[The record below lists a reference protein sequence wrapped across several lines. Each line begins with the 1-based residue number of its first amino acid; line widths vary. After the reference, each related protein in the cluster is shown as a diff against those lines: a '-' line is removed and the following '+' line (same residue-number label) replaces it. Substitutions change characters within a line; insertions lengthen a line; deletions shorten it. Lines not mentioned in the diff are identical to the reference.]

1 MIRSLIPSD
10 TEKGKGDKVDRD
22 ASCGRQDSHW
32 PRQLLLLARN
42 RGFQSCSNNT
52 QGDRDY
58 LHSFCVSKIPLIRIV
73 EGDFA
78 PYSLV

>member
-1 MIRSLIPSD
+1 MLHVEDKTAIGHVSCYCLLGTGAFRAAVIIR
-10 TEKGKGDKVDRD
+10 R
-22 ASCGRQDSHW
+22 
-32 PRQLLLLARN
+32 
-42 RGFQSCSNNT
+42 
-52 QGDRDY
+52 DRDY